1 MAIDVGT
8 YGVWRRAR
16 ELSVDLARQV
26 EALGFNTLWVGGSP
40 PADLSLVEELLES
53 TESLVIAT
61 GVVNM
66 WKADADEVA
75 GSYHRIATRHAD
87 RFLLGVGIG
96 HPEATA
102 EYRNP
107 YETIVGYLDRLDAA
121 GVPRDA
127 IVLAALGPKVLRLSA
142 ERTAGAHPYLTTP
155 RHTRMARETLG
166 QGPLLAPEQKAIL
179 SSDPEEARRI
189 GREAVGDSYLRLV
202 NYRRSL
208 LREGWTEAD
217 MDDGGSDRLID
228 ALILHGTVEEVAAG
242 LNAHIEAGAD
252 HVSVHALGDDPLD
265 TLRPLAAEL
274 GLKGESS

>member
-40 PADLSLVEELLES
+40 PADLRLVEELLES
-53 TESLVIAT
+53 TEPLVIAT

-107 YETIVGYLDRLDAA
+107 YETIVG
-121 GVPRDA
+121 
-127 IVLAALGPKVLRLSA
+127 
-142 ERTAGAHPYLTTP
+142 
-155 RHTRMARETLG
+155 
-166 QGPLLAPEQKAIL
+166 
-179 SSDPEEARRI
+179 
-189 GREAVGDSYLRLV
+189 
-202 NYRRSL
+202 
-208 LREGWTEAD
+208 
-217 MDDGGSDRLID
+217 
-228 ALILHGTVEEVAAG
+228 
-242 LNAHIEAGAD
+242 
-252 HVSVHALGDDPLD
+252 
-265 TLRPLAAEL
+265 
-274 GLKGESS
+274 